1 MSHTN
6 LRLLV
11 VDDSSSIR
19 RIMRALLNTLGF
31 VNITE
36 AEDGVNALGILRE
49 QPIDIILSDWNM
61 PNMNGIELLRAVR
74 TDPALLQC
82 PFLMIT
88 AEASQENILV
98 ATQAGANGYI
108 IKPFSAA
115 TLKRELMAIQKI
127 PPSH

>member
-19 RIMRALLNTLGF
+19 RIMRTLLNTLGF